1 MENDYQTKILLQTRK
16 DGQIEVSM
24 EGNILS
30 IKAGLLILIEDF
42 SENQNINPI
51 EFVTELLKVLQTKNL
66 IKTVFNMEKL
76 IEKDKKQQDKKIPKN
91 LKEIVE
97 QMFGGIEDESY

>member
-30 IKAGLLILIEDF
+30 IKAGLLTLIEDF
-42 SENQNINPI
+42 SEKQNIDPI
-51 EFVTELLKVLQTKNL
+51 EFVTELLKVLQTKN
-66 IKTVFNMEKL
+66 
-76 IEKDKKQQDKKIPKN
+76 
-91 LKEIVE
+91 
-97 QMFGGIEDESY
+97 

>member
-42 SENQNINPI
+42 SENQNIDPI